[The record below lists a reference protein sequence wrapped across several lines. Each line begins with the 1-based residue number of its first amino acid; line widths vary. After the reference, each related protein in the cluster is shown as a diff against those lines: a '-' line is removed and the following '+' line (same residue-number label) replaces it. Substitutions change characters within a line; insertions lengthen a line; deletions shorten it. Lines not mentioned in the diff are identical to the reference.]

1 MEYQLKDLID
11 IPLLQ
16 DLQDK
21 LNRIYP
27 FPSAIIDNQGNILTA
42 VAWQDICTKFHRTH
56 PECLKECIKSDQY
69 IMDHLDKANPA
80 VSYKCPHGLVDNA
93 TPIIIDGKHLGNYF
107 TGQFFL
113 EKPDLEFF
121 KKQAKKYGFDEKAY
135 LEAVEKVPIWTK
147 EKLAQYLD
155 FIKGF
160 IEIIVGIGLKQLNEI
175 EANKAL
181 KESEEK
187 FSKVFHLNPSACG
200 LTDLDNGRY
209 LAVNEAFYG
218 LFGFDKNEVIGKTAT
233 ELGILTPDAINAIL
247 LKANSKGNTTN
258 VEAELKTKQG
268 DIKHVLLSSESIY
281 VNNKKFRFTAVQD
294 ITERVRAEEEMLE
307 SKQII
312 EGIINTIPAS
322 IFWKD
327 KNLNYLGC
335 NEAFA
340 KDAGFSASDEIIGK
354 DDFQMVWQDQAKM
367 YRNDDLEVI
376 SSGKPKLNI
385 EEIQTTPQGNTIS
398 LLTSKIP
405 LQNSKREVVGV
416 LGTYMDIT
424 ERKRIE
430 AKIRQK
436 DIEFRKL
443 SANVPDLIYQFTRK
457 PDGTYC
463 VPIASEGIKN
473 IFGCAPE
480 DVLDDFAPIG
490 RVIYPEDA
498 ASVIAAIEYSAE
510 HLTYFTCE
518 FRVQIPGKAIQWIYS
533 RSTPEKLPDG
543 SITWYGFNMDIT
555 EHKLAQEAIQI
566 SEEKFRSIS
575 EQTSDLI
582 ALTDP
587 TGIITYA
594 SSAAK
599 EIFYLSPEEM
609 CGLNFIEFL
618 CEADI
623 PKAFEHFSRAIE
635 HGEKVK
641 NLELAMRRKDGSLFI
656 GELNGSKIRIG
667 NQNGTIVNIRDISE
681 RKKTETELIQARD
694 RAEENEFR
702 MKMAQNVSNAGM
714 WEWDILKNS
723 LYWSNEFLL
732 VFGLPSNTIAGFEA
746 WTKALHPDD
755 VESASLKI
763 QEAIE
768 NHTELLN
775 DYRIILPDNQIRWI
789 RSSGHTDYVDGKPVR
804 MFGLCWDFTSQKL
817 AEQEL
822 LKAKEKAE
830 ESEQKYRLLFNT
842 MTEGVA
848 LNEVIYNENNEMID
862 YRIVEVNRAFYQTAD
877 FGSTPVIGSLAT
889 KLYNMPSDFIKSF
902 WINHRKLDKT
912 AYTEMISQTGDNYF
926 YVATSPIVNDRFVT
940 SFFDITKLK
949 NAEQLLK
956 EKNDQLVI
964 AKEKAEES
972 DRLKSAFLSNMSH
985 EIRTPMNGILGFSEL
1000 LKTPGLSGDEQQ
1012 EYIRIIEK
1020 SGVRMLNIIN
1030 DIVDISKIEAG
1041 LMKLEIQDSNINE
1054 QIEFISTF
1062 FTPEIEAKGLK
1073 LSFNHPLPANE
1084 AVIKTDREKVYA
1096 ILTNLVK
1103 NAIKYTE
1110 KGEIEMGYQKK
1121 DETLEFYV
1129 RDTGIGIPKDRHAAI
1144 FERFIQADI
1153 EDRKARQGAGLGL
1166 AITKSYVEMLGGKI
1180 WVESE
1185 EGFGST
1191 FYFSLPYNTESQQN
1205 NKITNAG
1212 SETSANQNKLAI
1224 SDLKILIAEDDQTSV
1239 KLLDIEFKPYCRE
1252 IFKAG
1257 TGAEAVEI
1265 CHNNSDIDLI
1275 LMDIQMP
1282 GMGGYEATRKIR
1294 QFNKNVIIIAQT
1306 AYALTGDREKA
1317 LEAGC
1322 NNYISKPIN
1331 KDALLSLMEKYF
1343 GK

>member
-1 MEYQLKDLID
+1 MEYRLKDLID

-16 DLQDK
+16 NLQDK
-21 LNRIYP
+21 LNMLFP
-27 FPSAIIDNQGNILTA
+27 FPSAIIDNKGNILTA
-42 VAWQDICTKFHRTH
+42 VAWQDICTEFHRKH
-56 PECLKECIKSDQY
+56 PECEKECIKSDQY
-69 IMDHLDKANPA
+69 IREHLHEANPA
-80 VSYKCPHGLVDNA
+80 VSYKCPHGLLDNA
-93 TPIIIDGKHLGNYF
+93 IPIIIDGKHLGNFF

-121 KKQAKKYGFDEKAY
+121 RKQAHKFGFDEKAY

-160 IEIIVGIGLKQLNEI
+160 IEIIAGIGLKQLNEM
-175 EANKAL
+175 EANIAL
-181 KESEEK
+181 IESEEK

-200 LTDLDNGRY
+200 LTDLDNGKY
-209 LAVNEAFYG
+209 LAVNEAFYA
-218 LFGFDKNEVIGKTAT
+218 LFGFDKNEVLGKSPL
-233 ELGILTPDAINAIL
+233 ELGILTPESINAIL

-268 DIKHVLLSSESIY
+268 DIKHVLLSSENIY
-281 VNNKKFRFTAVQD
+281 VNNKKFRFTVVQD
-294 ITERVRAEEEMLE
+294 ITERVRAEEELIE

-340 KDAGFSASDEIIGK
+340 KNAGFSGSDEIIGK

-385 EEIQTTPQGNTIS
+385 EELQTTPEGNTIS

-405 LQNSKREVVGV
+405 LQNAKGEVVGV

-424 ERKRIE
+424 ERKQAEMALRESEERFTLAMKASNDGLFDWNLVTNNIYYSPGWKKMLGYADHELPNDISIWENLTNPDDVTKSKVNHPLLISKEIDHYVTEFKMKHKDGHWVDILSKAEACFDENGKAVRIVGTHTDITGRKLAE
-430 AKIRQK
+430 AKIREK

-457 PDGTYC
+457 PDGTYY
-463 VPIASEGIKN
+463 VPIASEGIIN
-473 IFGCAPE
+473 IFGCSPE
-480 DVLDDFAPIG
+480 DVLDDFTPIG

-498 ASVIAAIEYSAE
+498 TRVIATIEYSAE

-543 SITWYGFNMDIT
+543 SITWYGFNVDIT
-555 EHKLAQEAIQI
+555 ESKHAQEIIQM

-582 ALTDP
+582 ALIDTA
-587 TGIITYA
+587 GFITYA
-594 SSAAK
+594 SLAAK
-599 EIFYLSPEEM
+599 EIFQLSPEEM
-609 CGLNFIEFL
+609 CGHNFIEFL
-618 CEADI
+618 AESDI
-623 PKAFEHFSRAIE
+623 PKAFEHFSRSIE
-635 HGEKVK
+635 YSERVK
-641 NLELAMRRKDGSLFI
+641 NLELAMKRKDGSLFV
-656 GELNGSKIRIG
+656 GELNGSNIRIG
-667 NQNGTIVNIRDISE
+667 DQNGTIVNIRDISD
-681 RKKTETELIQARD
+681 RKKAEIELIQARV

-702 MKMAQNVSNAGM
+702 IKLAQNVSNAGM

-723 LYWSNEFLL
+723 FYWSDEFLQ
-732 VFGLPSNTIAGFEA
+732 VYGLPSNTLAGFET
-746 WTKALHPDD
+746 WSKALHPDD
-755 VESASLKI
+755 IESASLKI

-775 DYRIILPDNQIRWI
+775 DYRIILPNNEIRWI
-789 RSSGHTDYVDGKPVR
+789 RSSGHTDYVDDKPVR
-804 MFGLCWDFTSQKL
+804 MLGLCWDFTSQKL

-830 ESEQKYRLLFNT
+830 ES
-842 MTEGVA
+842 
-848 LNEVIYNENNEMID
+848 
-862 YRIVEVNRAFYQTAD
+862 
-877 FGSTPVIGSLAT
+877 
-889 KLYNMPSDFIKSF
+889 
-902 WINHRKLDKT
+902 
-912 AYTEMISQTGDNYF
+912 
-926 YVATSPIVNDRFVT
+926 
-940 SFFDITKLK
+940 
-949 NAEQLLK
+949 
-956 EKNDQLVI
+956 
-964 AKEKAEES
+964 
-972 DRLKSAFLSNMSH
+972 DRLKSAFLANMSH

-1000 LKTPGLSGDEQQ
+1000 LKEPGLTGDQQQ

-1020 SGVRMLNIIN
+1020 SGARMLNIIN

-1041 LMKLEIQDSNINE
+1041 LMKLEIKDSNINE

-1062 FTPEIEAKGLK
+1062 FIPEMEAKGLE
-1073 LSFNHPLPANE
+1073 LSFNNPLPANE

-1110 KGEIEMGYQKK
+1110 KGEIEIGYNKK
-1121 DETLEFYV
+1121 GQTLEFYV
-1129 RDTGIGIPKDRHAAI
+1129 KDTGIGIPEDRHAAI
-1144 FERFIQADI
+1144 FERFVQADI
-1153 EDRKARQGAGLGL
+1153 EDRKAWQGAGLGL
-1166 AITKSYVEMLGGKI
+1166 AITKSYVEMLGGEI
-1180 WVESE
+1180 WVESR
-1185 EGFGST
+1185 EGIGST
-1191 FYFSLPYNTESQQN
+1191 FYFNLPYNTESQQN
-1205 NKITNAG
+1205 SKIKNAG
-1212 SETSANQNKLAI
+1212 SETSDSQNNSAI
-1224 SDLKILIAEDDQTSV
+1224 SNLKILIAEEDDTSV
-1239 KLLDIEFKPYCRE
+1239 KLLNIEVKPFSKE
-1252 IFKAG
+1252 IFKAR
-1257 TGAEAVEI
+1257 TGAEAIEI
-1265 CHNNSDIDLI
+1265 CRDNSDIDLI

-1282 GMGGYEATRKIR
+1282 EMGGYEATRRIR

-1306 AYALTGDREKA
+1306 AYALTGYREKA

-1322 NNYISKPIN
+1322 NNYITKPIH
-1331 KDALLSLMEKYF
+1331 KAALISLLEKYF
-1343 GK
+1343 RK